1 MSTGETWGAAFA
13 SATTDSMSVY
23 DRIMVPRIFDPWA
36 DLLLDC
42 VGVAPG
48 DAVLDVATGPGT
60 VARRAAV
67 RAGASGRV
75 SACDLSPAMLAMAT
89 AKPPD
94 DGAAPITYL
103 HGPAEALDVPDEAF
117 DLAFCQQGLQFFP
130 DRAGALTE
138 MRRALRPGGRLG
150 VAVWCAS
157 RECPPFEAA
166 AVALERVLGDEVAR
180 TYRSGPWGLPDPG
193 ELGRLVDAA
202 GFTGVEVVRRT
213 LPVVF
218 EGGPSQL
225 LATAGAAVVGPLI
238 AALDERGR
246 ADLLAAA
253 TEALAPLTDAGAVR
267 SELASH
273 VVTARR

>member
-1 MSTGETWGAAFA
+1 MCPAKPTAVTAQS
-13 SATTDSMSVY
+13 
-23 DRIMVPRIFDPWA
+23 RIFDPWV
-36 DLLLDC
+36 DLLLDS

-75 SACDLSPAMLAMAT
+75 SACDLSPAMLVMAT

-94 DGAAPITYL
+94 GGAAPITYL

-117 DLAFCQQGLQFFP
+117 DLALCQQGLQFFP

-150 VAVWCAS
+150 VAVWCAIH
-157 RECPPFEAA
+157 ECPPFEAL
-166 AVALERVLGDEVAR
+166 AVAFERVLGAEVALTFR
-180 TYRSGPWGLPDPG
+180 TGPWGLPDPG

-225 LATAGAAVVGPLI
+225 LATAGAAVVAPLI